1 MRRAVALALPA
12 LLALLLAGCGGC
24 GGNGGSGGG
33 GQGPAKHPNDPFYGV
48 VGANPFHD
56 GGMLRRLG
64 GGGVGTLRVDFGW
77 GLVQP
82 SRGAPYD
89 WSRYDL
95 LIGGAAFNGIRVL
108 ATVYGSAVWAEPS
121 PEYPPLGSALP
132 GFRSFVRAAVARYG
146 SGGTFWREHPELPV
160 MPITEWQL
168 WNEPNSVY
176 FWKPAPNPKSY
187 LRVLRAFHDAVKHA
201 DPKGNVMLG
210 GLFPTPKGIEMLA
223 YLSDLYRLG
232 AAKFFDEAS
241 VHPYAADPERA
252 LAHTERMRGLLDR
265 AGDRSKPIWITE
277 VGWASGGQ
285 PSGLTVGAER
295 QAEYL
300 TRFFELAAGARER
313 LRLRGVIWYAVSDT
327 PGPLWPGHC
336 GLFDLNGDP
345 TPAWRALTDL
355 TGRSS

>member
-1 MRRAVALALPA
+1 
-12 LLALLLAGCGGC
+12 
-24 GGNGGSGGG
+24 
-33 GQGPAKHPNDPFYGV
+33 
-48 VGANPFHD
+48 
-56 GGMLRRLG
+56 MLRRLG
-64 GGGVGTLRVDFGW
+64 EGGVGTLRVDFGW
-77 GLVQP
+77 GIVQP

-95 LIGGAAFNGIRVL
+95 LIGGAALNGMRVL
-108 ATVYGSAVWAEPS
+108 ATVYGTAIWAEPS

-132 GFRSFVRAAVARYG
+132 GFNSFVRAAVTRYG
-146 SGGTFWREHPELPV
+146 SGGTFWSEHPELPA

-168 WNEPNSVY
+168 WNEPNSWY
-176 FWKPAPNPKSY
+176 FWKPAPDPKGY
-187 LRVLRAFHDAVKHA
+187 VTLLRAFHGAVKHA

-223 YLSDLYRLG
+223 YQSDLYRLG

-241 VHPYAADPERA
+241 VHPYGADPERA
-252 LAHTERMRGLLDR
+252 LAHTEEMRRLLDR
-265 AGDRSKPIWITE
+265 EGDGSKPIWITE
-277 VGWASGGQ
+277 IGWASGGQ

-300 TRFFELAAGARER
+300 TRFFELAARARER

-345 TPAWRALTDL
+345 KPAWGALTDL
-355 TGRSS
+355 TGGSGR